1 MQTLRRFRKLIALV
15 ALIWLPM
22 TVYAQVCATQAMIS
36 AIGGMDHPGLVQP
49 GDSPDH
55 AGHPSAAAHADVV
68 TIVVDA
74 ETFWRSV
81 DVFDSG
87 CESESVCT
95 FAGFAVVTSSL
106 PSAIVLS
113 NVSNDYASASQAFVT
128 RSLTPD
134 TPPPR
139 LTL

>member
-1 MQTLRRFRKLIALV
+1 MQSLRRFRKLIALV

-22 TVYAQVCATQAMIS
+22 TVFVQVCATQAVVA

-49 GDSPDH
+49 GDSPQH
-55 AGHPSAAAHADVV
+55 AGHTTAVEGADVV

-81 DVFDSG
+81 DAFDTG
-87 CESESVCT
+87 CDMQSVCA
-95 FAGFAVVTSSL
+95 FAALAVVTSSSPAGL
-106 PSAIVLS
+106 AFS
-113 NVSNDYASASQAFVT
+113 NACIEYPCANPTFAT
-128 RSLTPD
+128 RSLIPD